1 MREKETNKENK
12 MGLKI
17 CNLITINLLTRETAK
32 CGAELGELFTPF
44 TKGMFTSGYCFECE
58 AFANVEEK

>member
-1 MREKETNKENK
+1 